1 MGNVIEVPSPTE
13 SGLVERFLDG
23 AEVFG
28 RDWIGLPT
36 WARYLVH
43 MGANAATQPLRTCAL
58 VLPTRAYA
66 AMFCAI
72 GVVLRRLSVPVPRDA
87 ATHFARL
94 RELPPRTDVTYR
106 TRALGRIPG
115 WLVGC
120 ETIAGDEYLVVQP
133 SRGATIR
140 VGRPYALEV
149 MPSDKV
155 MAKLPGHPAYRA
167 SRRRGPL
174 LTALLPASL
183 AWEAMVSSRLEC
195 VVVGSES
202 TLQDEFTSTRLR
214 FPAGSSTEGSAQE
227 VIRVQHFGCGVE
239 DRSYRSDVFS
249 RTGSRQE
256 KARTVTPS
264 VTIFDGASSLLRW
277 GSLWPTASRIVLLDR
292 TDHRLSDAT
301 DEVDRVFF
309 QQRAQQDL
317 GEVPAGVDAVV
328 FERGA

>member
-1 MGNVIEVPSPTE
+1 MIVVPSPTE
-13 SGLVERFLDG
+13 TGLVERFLDG
-23 AEVFG
+23 AEIFG
-28 RDWIGLPT
+28 SDWMGLPT
-36 WARYLVH
+36 WARYLVRI
-43 MGANAATQPLRTCAL
+43 GATAATQPSRTYAL

-72 GVVLRRLSVPVPRDA
+72 GVVLRRLCFPVPRDA

-94 RELPPRTDVTYR
+94 CELPSGTAVTYR
-106 TRALGRIPG
+106 TAALGRFTG
-115 WLVGC
+115 WFVGC
-120 ETIAGDEYLVVQP
+120 ESTSGAEYLVIQP
-133 SRGATIR
+133 QKGGATIR

-155 MAKLPGHPAYRA
+155 MAELPEHAAYRA
-167 SRRRGPL
+167 SRGCGPL

-183 AWEAMVSSRLEC
+183 AWEVMVSSRLEC
-195 VVVGSES
+195 VAVGSES
-202 TLQDEFTSTRLR
+202 TLQDEITNTLLR
-214 FPAGSSTEGSAQE
+214 FPVGSSTEGSAQE
-227 VIRVQHFGCGVE
+227 VLRVRHFGHGVE
-239 DRSYRSDVFS
+239 DGTYRSDVFS

-256 KARTVTPS
+256 EARTVTPS
-264 VTIFDGASSLLRW
+264 VAIFDGAASLLRW

-309 QQRAQQDL
+309 QQRAQRDL
-317 GEVPAGVDAVV
+317 GEVPAGVDAVA